1 MTGGNVK
8 AIALALLAL
17 LVLPTAGGLTTTTA
31 ASSTQ
36 KKKKK
41 KKKKR
46 ATRAPIHV
54 SAAQRAAAV
63 DEVTHDLASPLAFDN
78 PAGLIAFFE
87 ALYQAGQHPASVH
100 VLQFG
105 DSHTASDDWVNA
117 MRQLAQAKFGDGG
130 PGFVFPGQPF
140 RGYRR
145 HDAHG
150 SSSYYWHTDG
160 TTRSPGDGRV
170 GLGVSIE
177 TSRPGQT
184 VTLDATGARAT
195 LYYLQVAGGGVMN
208 LSVDGADSAEVVA
221 SGDSG
226 LGVWTHDAGVGPTQY
241 MLRTVSPAPVRILG
255 WAVDNPT
262 GITWETM
269 GINGAQAG
277 IVNGWDDPLFAA
289 MIASRAPALVI
300 LAYGTNEALSRSFSP
315 AEYGESFGNVVRKV
329 RRAAPL
335 ASILVVGP
343 PDCYLRRRRSVS
355 PFPWLDQVI
364 EIQRRV
370 AMEQGCAFWNW
381 RQRMGGAGAKQQWV
395 FSGYAQ
401 GDYVHFT
408 GAGYEL
414 VGRAMFS
421 DLMLQ
426 YDTFLK
432 VREEPENEQPG
443 QDRGDSEGSVPKP

>member
-1 MTGGNVK
+1 MK

-17 LVLPTAGGLTTTTA
+17 LVMPPLGGVTTTG
-31 ASSTQ
+31 ASSQ
-36 KKKKK
+36 HRKPKPKKKKR
-41 KKKKR
+41 KKR
-46 ATRAPIHV
+46 ATRAAIRV
-54 SAAQRAAAV
+54 SAAQRAQAV
-63 DEVTHDLASPLAFDN
+63 DEVTHDLAEPLAFDN

-87 ALYQAGQHPASVH
+87 TLYQARQHPAPVH

-105 DSHTASDDWVNA
+105 DSHTAADDWVNA

-130 PGFVFPGQPF
+130 PGFVYPGQPF
-140 RGYRR
+140 HGYRR
-145 HDAHG
+145 YDARG
-150 SSSYYWHTDG
+150 SDSYNWHTDG

-170 GLGVSIE
+170 GFGISIE
-177 TSRPGQT
+177 TSRSGQT
-184 VTLDATGARAT
+184 VTLEATGARTA
-195 LYYLQVAGGGVMN
+195 LYYLQEAGGGILN
-208 LSVDGADSAEVVA
+208 LSVDGYDSANVVA

-226 LGVWTHDAGVGPTQY
+226 LGIWTHDAGVGPTHY
-241 MLRTVSPAPVRILG
+241 MARTVSSAPVRILG

-277 IVNGWDDPLFAA
+277 IMNGWDDPLFAA
-289 MIASRAPALVI
+289 MMASRAPALVI
-300 LAYGTNEALSRSFSP
+300 LAYGTNEALTRSFSP
-315 AEYGESFGNVVRKV
+315 DEYRESFRNVVRKV
-329 RRAAPL
+329 RRATPV

-343 PDCYLRRRRSVS
+343 PDCYLRRRRSLG

-364 EIQRRV
+364 QIQRRV
-370 AMEQGCAFWNW
+370 AMEQGCAFWDW
-381 RQRMGGAGAKQQWV
+381 RQRMGGAGSKHQWV
-395 FSGYAQ
+395 VSGFAQ

-414 VGRAMFS
+414 LGRALFS

-443 QDRGDSEGSVPKP
+443 QDRGNSEGSVPKP